1 MKRTDFDKRTLRKEF
16 GRAAIAKSN
25 TIGFS
30 WLRSDEG
37 EIAGLDALIFGV
49 SLFLI
54 SSSLVLSV
62 LKLIDTKQKLQELS
76 DMVAREMVLS
86 PSSAPSGIQAT
97 ALASSYEPLLG
108 LAKSQ
113 VSINTSGT
121 LSPCSAISVKAVE
134 SSGLNII
141 VWPVRIGLQVPLTA
155 TSVQPTDGYHY
166 AVAGEKGCA
175 AP

>member
-1 MKRTDFDKRTLRKEF
+1 MKSAFGKRTSMMEF
-16 GRAAIAKSN
+16 EAAPNAKSN
-25 TIGFS
+25 SIGFS
-30 WLRSDEG
+30 WLRSEAG

-54 SSSLVLSV
+54 STSLVLSV

-108 LAKSQ
+108 LARSQ
-113 VSINTSGT
+113 VSIIASGT
-121 LSPCSAISVKAVE
+121 LAPCSAISVKAVE

-141 VWPVRIGLQVPLTA
+141 VWPVRIGFRVPLTA
-155 TSVQPTDGYHY
+155 TSEQPTDGYHY